1 VLRLEDAEEM
11 VDVLASPALYAF
23 TGGEPPTLEDLRRR
37 YAAMVVGHSPDLR
50 QDWLNWVVRLK
61 DDAGTAVG
69 TVQATVE
76 RDDGS
81 AEVAWVI
88 GAEGQG
94 LGYGSEAAAALV
106 HALVAA
112 GTPRVIAHVHPAH
125 AASEGVARHCG
136 LSPTDE
142 FHEGERCWELRTGR
156 PR

>member
-37 YAAMVVGHSPDLR
+37 YAAMVVGHSPELR

-94 LGYGSEAAAALV
+94 RGYGSEAAAALV

-112 GTPRVIAHVHPAH
+112 GTPRVIAHVHPEH
-125 AASEGVARHCG
+125 LASEGVARHCG

-142 FHEGERCWELRTGR
+142 FHEGERRWELRPGR